1 MNYKNPRL
9 YETYDRDLT
18 KKLEDRLLNTQEGPD
33 FSPNAI
39 SILEK
44 RYFRKDAQGNLQE
57 DGKSL
62 LARVAANIAYP
73 DLHYGASEEQTF
85 ETAQTFYQMMA
96 SREFMPNSPTLM
108 NAGGPLQQLSACFV
122 LPIEDNMRSIFGG
135 VYNTSQVHMSGGGT
149 GFSFSYLRMKNDY
162 VSSTSGR
169 ASGPVSFLKAY
180 NEATT
185 AVNQGGFRRGA
196 NIGILR
202 IDHPDILEF
211 IYAKGEEGK
220 FPRFN
225 FSIALTDEFME
236 AVKQDGYYLLRNPRR
251 DQLHELTFKDIE
263 DQKKCVEQGVLS
275 SEKELSMIIAEDG
288 KTVIAQI
295 PLEKDY
301 SENVTKVRQIPIGLV
316 DENKRITYNAR
327 KVFDEI
333 TTLAHKN
340 GEPGVFFIDTANKDN
355 PTPHIG
361 KIESINPCIVG
372 SSLVATEN
380 GLIRMSELAKNYP
393 TGGILI
399 LNDKRTLINTN
410 LGLVTLG
417 INLNNI
423 SGVWK
428 TGIKETF
435 KLITKSGFEIIAT
448 ADHKILTTNG
458 WKELKSLSM
467 KDSILIQS
475 DTGFFNKNKSLNID
489 NKYINQWTKEFGQI
503 VGWLIGNGW
512 LKEGKN
518 CRVGFV
524 FSEKDKEIMNYLKK
538 ILNLIYGKEI
548 KEVKRKNN
556 IFQLSYHSK
565 EFVDLYKKLG
575 VMAVKSQEKIVPESI
590 FTAPKE
596 TVIGFLQGLFTADG
610 TISTNN
616 ENNTNYIRLTSKS
629 KKLLKGVQLLL
640 LNCGIFSKIYNRHR
654 NKRLTFQYKT
664 ILGELKL
671 YQSDGILYELQISKN
686 AIPKFLSEIGFLC
699 NKHIE
704 KIEYL
709 KKINFY
715 KTHFEDQVISIE
727 PNGLEDVYDLSEEI
741 THSFI
746 ANGIIIHNCGE
757 QPLLPYEACNLGHI
771 NLRLML
777 TESNGQPEIDYQKLR
792 TIVHNGVHFLDNV
805 IDMSRFPSVIDIT
818 DFSSDKI
825 TQMVQGNRKIGLG
838 VMGFADLLAKL
849 RIPYDTKQAI
859 EVAEQV
865 MGFVQKESTEASMRL
880 AEKRGI
886 FPNFDGSIY
895 DSLEQRV
902 RNAAR
907 TSIAPTGTTG
917 QMIAGASAG
926 IEPYF
931 SVIYIHTD
939 ADGRSRTICS
949 DVLLEELK
957 KQGIEL
963 EKVESDLKSGK
974 SFKELTYIPDEVK
987 RTFVTAN
994 EISPEWHVRMQAT
1007 FQKHVDAAISKTINM
1022 QYEATI
1028 EDVKNAYLLAHEL
1041 GCKGVTVYRDGSRQ
1055 LQVLTTVDQ
1064 KEAIKTLEDAIREGA
1079 LRGRDVKGVHD
1090 LPARVYDLETG
1101 CGTIFVTI
1109 TEDEYGPTEAFV
1121 NMNPPGGCAD
1131 AQTASSGISVSLGL
1145 HANVDP
1151 MRYIKHFS
1159 SIRCPQNN
1167 ELIGKIS
1174 CPQAVANAIQQFLE
1188 YTGRLR
1194 IDSPKNNKKT
1204 RITGRTVNSNT
1215 KNKTAQEVD
1224 IRCPDCGTFLRSEEG
1239 CWNCVNCG
1247 FSKCL

>member
-1 MNYKNPRL
+1 MNYTNPRL
-9 YETYDRDLT
+9 YETYDKGLT
-18 KKLEDRLLNTQEGPD
+18 KRLEERLLDTQPEPD

-108 NAGGPLQQLSACFV
+108 NAGGHLQQLSACFV

-135 VYNTSQVHMSGGGT
+135 VYNTSQVHMSGGCT

-169 ASGPVSFLKAY
+169 ASGPISFLKAY

-288 KTVIAQI
+288 ETVIAQI

-548 KEVKRKNN
+548 KEVK
-556 IFQLSYHSK
+556 
-565 EFVDLYKKLG
+565 
-575 VMAVKSQEKIVPESI
+575 
-590 FTAPKE
+590 
-596 TVIGFLQGLFTADG
+596 
-610 TISTNN
+610 
-616 ENNTNYIRLTSKS
+616 
-629 KKLLKGVQLLL
+629 
-640 LNCGIFSKIYNRHR
+640 
-654 NKRLTFQYKT
+654 
-664 ILGELKL
+664 
-671 YQSDGILYELQISKN
+671 
-686 AIPKFLSEIGFLC
+686 
-699 NKHIE
+699 
-704 KIEYL
+704 
-709 KKINFY
+709 
-715 KTHFEDQVISIE
+715 
-727 PNGLEDVYDLSEEI
+727 
-741 THSFI
+741 
-746 ANGIIIHNCGE
+746 
-757 QPLLPYEACNLGHI
+757 
-771 NLRLML
+771 
-777 TESNGQPEIDYQKLR
+777 
-792 TIVHNGVHFLDNV
+792 
-805 IDMSRFPSVIDIT
+805 
-818 DFSSDKI
+818 
-825 TQMVQGNRKIGLG
+825 
-838 VMGFADLLAKL
+838 
-849 RIPYDTKQAI
+849 
-859 EVAEQV
+859 
-865 MGFVQKESTEASMRL
+865 
-880 AEKRGI
+880 
-886 FPNFDGSIY
+886 
-895 DSLEQRV
+895 
-902 RNAAR
+902 
-907 TSIAPTGTTG
+907 
-917 QMIAGASAG
+917 
-926 IEPYF
+926 
-931 SVIYIHTD
+931 
-939 ADGRSRTICS
+939 
-949 DVLLEELK
+949 
-957 KQGIEL
+957 
-963 EKVESDLKSGK
+963 
-974 SFKELTYIPDEVK
+974 
-987 RTFVTAN
+987 
-994 EISPEWHVRMQAT
+994 
-1007 FQKHVDAAISKTINM
+1007 
-1022 QYEATI
+1022 
-1028 EDVKNAYLLAHEL
+1028 
-1041 GCKGVTVYRDGSRQ
+1041 
-1055 LQVLTTVDQ
+1055 
-1064 KEAIKTLEDAIREGA
+1064 
-1079 LRGRDVKGVHD
+1079 
-1090 LPARVYDLETG
+1090 
-1101 CGTIFVTI
+1101 
-1109 TEDEYGPTEAFV
+1109 
-1121 NMNPPGGCAD
+1121 
-1131 AQTASSGISVSLGL
+1131 
-1145 HANVDP
+1145 
-1151 MRYIKHFS
+1151 
-1159 SIRCPQNN
+1159 
-1167 ELIGKIS
+1167 
-1174 CPQAVANAIQQFLE
+1174 
-1188 YTGRLR
+1188 
-1194 IDSPKNNKKT
+1194 
-1204 RITGRTVNSNT
+1204 
-1215 KNKTAQEVD
+1215 
-1224 IRCPDCGTFLRSEEG
+1224 
-1239 CWNCVNCG
+1239 
-1247 FSKCL
+1247 